1 MSKKLVIVIPAY
13 NEERNISWVLKQI
26 PRLSNFVV
34 ETLVINDG
42 SKDNTAS
49 VAAEYGA
56 IVINNKKNTGLG
68 QAIREGLNEA
78 LKRKADIIINLDA
91 DGQYNPV
98 EIKYLLRAFEIV
110 KGKNIDLVLGTRLQN
125 IEFNFGRMKI
135 IGNKIIS
142 LLISF
147 FISRKNIISDTQT
160 GFRAIS
166 RDLAVVLIKM
176 LKGKYTYTQEM
187 IIHAK
192 LNKFRIIEIPIHFYA
207 RRFGKS
213 RLIKNPF
220 IYLFRIMI
228 ICTKTYLQYKFPKYK

>member
-1 MSKKLVIVIPAY
+1 MSQKLIIIIPAY

-26 PRLSNFVV
+26 PMLSNFVV

-42 SKDNTAS
+42 SEDYTAS
-49 VAAEYGA
+49 VAEEYGA

-68 QAIREGLNEA
+68 WAIRKGLNEA

-98 EIKYLLRAFEIV
+98 EIKNLLRAFEPV
-110 KGKNIDLVLGTRLQN
+110 KGENIDLVLGSRLQH
-125 IEFNFGRMKI
+125 IEFNFSRMKVL
-135 IGNKIIS
+135 GNKIIS

-160 GFRAIS
+160 GFRAMS
-166 RDLAVVLIKM
+166 KDLAVILVKR

-192 LNKFRIIEIPIHFYA
+192 LNKFRIIEIPIHFYP
-207 RRFGKS
+207 RRFGRS
-213 RLIKNPF
+213 RLIKNPV
-220 IYLFRIMI
+220 IYLFRIII
-228 ICTKTYLQYKFPKYK
+228 ICIKTFLGYKLFKI